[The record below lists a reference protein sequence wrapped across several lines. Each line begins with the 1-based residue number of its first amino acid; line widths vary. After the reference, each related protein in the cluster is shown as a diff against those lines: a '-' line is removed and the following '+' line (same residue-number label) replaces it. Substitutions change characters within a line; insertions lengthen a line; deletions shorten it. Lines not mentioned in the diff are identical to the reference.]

1 MKFRSLLIIN
11 LLFVLAAAP
20 VVAQEFW
27 DGETITFTKAANA
40 DWTLEENQDR
50 ITDSVWITRQTTWSI
65 FNIQK
70 GDISSFTDCTENPGQ
85 PYDTEWAYGTIADG
99 IENLTFDNFLG
110 ENFVACAPGE
120 SATSPVGKDAVLH
133 LISEDIYINIK
144 FTDWG
149 VGGAGGGSFAYERAT
164 DPFVSV
170 DEVPADRAI
179 TISPNPA
186 MNEIQ
191 IAGIESIVP
200 MDYQVYSITGA
211 LMQKGVMVPAEA
223 ISIEELPSGVYY
235 LQVGQEGQI
244 AKFLKY

>member
-1 MKFRSLLIIN
+1 MKLRFLLITN
-11 LLFVLAAAP
+11 LLFVLAVAP

-27 DGETITFTKAANA
+27 DGEAITFTKAANA

-50 ITDSVWITRQTTWSI
+50 ITDSVWITRQTMWSI

-70 GDISSFTDCTENPGQ
+70 GDISSFTECDEDPGQ
-85 PYDTEWAYGTIADG
+85 PYDTEWAWGTIADG
-99 IENLTFDNFLG
+99 VETLTFDNFLG
-110 ENFVACAPGE
+110 PNFVACAPGE
-120 SATSPVGKDAVLH
+120 PSTSPVGKDAVLH
-133 LISEDIYINIK
+133 LISDDIYINIK

-149 VGGAGGGSFAYERAT
+149 VGMDGGGSFAYERGT

-186 MNEIQ
+186 LNEIQ
-191 IAGIESIVP
+191 ITGIESIVP
-200 MDYQVYSITGA
+200 MDYQVFSITGA
-211 LMQKGVMVPAEA
+211 LMQKGVVAPSET
-223 ISIEELPSGVYY
+223 ISIEDLPSGVYY